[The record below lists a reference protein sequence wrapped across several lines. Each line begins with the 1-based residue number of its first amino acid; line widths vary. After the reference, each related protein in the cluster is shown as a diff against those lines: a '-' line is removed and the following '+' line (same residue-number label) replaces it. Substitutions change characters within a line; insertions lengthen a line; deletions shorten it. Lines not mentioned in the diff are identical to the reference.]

1 MFCRYCGNQLPENA
15 KFCSSCGAKVAED
28 IQEVKYEEPQIVY
41 VEEKHEEVI
50 ERGPWKNFARTG
62 MTLGIISACV
72 PYYGIIVMI
81 FGFVFSGLGLKSR
94 VNRGK
99 AITGMCFSA
108 AAIINFILLIALI
121 VYLGEY

>member
-1 MFCRYCGNQLPENA
+1 MFCKYCGNQLPENA
-15 KFCSSCGAKVAED
+15 KFCSSCGAKVDEEVQA
-28 IQEVKYEEPQIVY
+28 VKYEEPQVVY
-41 VEEKHEEVI
+41 VKEQTEEEQ
-50 ERGPWKNFARTG
+50 ERGPWKKFARTG

-72 PYYGIIVMI
+72 PFYGLIVMI

-108 AAIINFILLIALI
+108 AAIINFILLIALL
-121 VYLGEY
+121 VYIGE